1 MKGRARREA
10 LLGRAARPRRV
21 LIQQPACSSGGCGG
35 PSFISVPP
43 PLQERM
49 GEHGWGE
56 GDKAAS
62 CVRESEEASFAVGRS
77 ITHSPGTPTRAARS
91 RGFSPHFVT

>member
-1 MKGRARREA
+1 MKGRAR
-10 LLGRAARPRRV
+10 ARGVIGAGCKAQAGPD
-21 LIQQPACSSGGCGG
+21 SGG
-35 PSFISVPP
+35 PLSSQSPP

-62 CVRESEEASFAVGRS
+62 CVHESEEASFAVGRS
-77 ITHSPGTPTRAARS
+77 ITHPPGTPTRAARS